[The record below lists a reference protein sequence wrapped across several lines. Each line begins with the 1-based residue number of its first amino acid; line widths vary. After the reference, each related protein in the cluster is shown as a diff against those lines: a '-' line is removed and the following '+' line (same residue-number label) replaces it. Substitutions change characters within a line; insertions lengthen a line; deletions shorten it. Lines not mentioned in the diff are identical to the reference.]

1 VGIHVAKLLLFL
13 LLFGFWF
20 GLSGQTKPFLLGC
33 GLLTCGVLTAISIRF
48 EAEIWG
54 WSPRALALAV
64 VTYLPWLL
72 AQIVAANVRVIYLT
86 LHPALPIAPCMV
98 RVPCTL
104 TTPLGRTIFANSITL
119 TPGTVS
125 VALEEGAILVHAI
138 TRADADSLLSGEMHD
153 RVARLEQVAT

>member
-1 VGIHVAKLLLFL
+1 LAKLLLFL

-33 GLLTCGVLTAISIRF
+33 GIAICALLTALSVKSK
-48 EAEIWG
+48 AEVWG
-54 WSPRALALAV
+54 WSPVALVLAV

-72 AQIVAANVRVIYLT
+72 MQIVAANVRVIYLT
-86 LHPALPIAPCMV
+86 LHPSLPIAPCMV

-104 TTPLGRTIFANSITL
+104 KRPLGRTIFANSITL

-125 VALEEGAILVHAI
+125 VALEESTILVHAI

-153 RVARLEQVAT
+153 RVARLEKVAT